1 MNKKVAVTVFI
12 ALAVCVLAATFLMGA
27 WGVSRGSEDTSA
39 SLPAPKDD
47 APREYRYPDFYRGI
61 YLNSQSGNS
70 MKRLSGFIEKAK
82 TARINAMVI
91 DVQTGAM
98 KPAVTPAEHVSM
110 CIAAGIHPIAR
121 VVVFPDGLRMH
132 PVPHDLME
140 ERISV
145 AEAACK
151 AGYREIQFDYIRF
164 NDHGILRHLTL
175 QQKYDFIEGFL
186 ARAREQLKKYNA
198 RIAADVFGRIPLN
211 SGDSIG
217 QRMEGLDKVV
227 DIICPM
233 AYPSHYTWSQKLIAD
248 PYHTVYLTSKKGKER
263 TKNAEIVTYIQA
275 FKMKLGPSGLTY
287 DKYIEEQIRAVHDA
301 GVRGYLMWNARQD
314 YDTPLRVVKN
324 YYLASPN
331 MLTTAGSKADDKDHP
346 VD

>member
-1 MNKKVAVTVFI
+1 MKK
-12 ALAVCVLAATFLMGA
+12 LAYLL
-27 WGVSRGSEDTSA
+27 
-39 SLPAPKDD
+39 LPASIAIFLCFESIDNIWSQNRESIGFSGPVD
-47 APREYRYPDFYRGI
+47 AKSTYTFPDFYRGI
-61 YLNSQSGNS
+61 YLTIDSARNMEKLSRFVS
-70 MKRLSGFIEKAK
+70 MAK
-82 TARINAMVI
+82 DARINAMVLDI
-91 DVQTGAM
+91 HTSRYDTCQVARENVDFCL
-98 KPAVTPAEHVSM
+98 KN
-110 CIAAGIHPIAR
+110 GIHPIAR
-121 VVVFPDGLRMH
+121 IVVFPDGLKKF
-132 PVPHDLME
+132 PVPEAELKARLDL
-140 ERISV
+140 
-145 AEAACK
+145 AEKACQN
-151 AGYREIQFDYIRF
+151 GFREIQFDYIRF